1 MNKTL
6 LVLKNEIIAILSRP
20 SFWLATLGIPLVG
33 ALIFAVVGWI
43 NRDAGTAEAV
53 GQIFTGPQDA
63 RPEGYVDLSGVIVEI
78 PETIPPGTF
87 VAFPDEAAAR
97 TALADGEISAFY
109 IVPADYIQTGQ
120 VTYIRPDFNPLA
132 GGGDQSDLFTWVL
145 QVNLVGG
152 DIMFSNLVNGPLAVQ
167 DISLAPPGMEGPDE
181 NNPLAMWT
189 PYAVTLIFYM
199 LIMGS
204 ASLLLSNIS
213 KEKENRIV
221 EVLLTSVNARQLL
234 SGKIV
239 GLGIVGL
246 LQTILWLGAGTILL
260 NRSAQVFQLVSA
272 IHLPA
277 SFMVW
282 GLVYFV
288 LGYAVYAS
296 LMAGL
301 GALAPNLREA
311 SQVTFVI
318 MLPLILP
325 LFFSSTVFMTDP
337 NGPIATGLSL
347 FPLSAPVAMM
357 ARLSAGGVPWWHPPL
372 AAVLLALTA
381 VVIVRLVA
389 NMFRAQALLSG
400 QAIKVKTYFRALFG
414 RA

>member
-6 LVLKNEIIAILSRP
+6 LVLKNEIITIVSRP

-33 ALIFAVVGWI
+33 ALIFGVVGWI
-43 NRDAGTAEAV
+43 NRDTGTAAAV
-53 GQIFTGPQDA
+53 GQIFTDPQET
-63 RPEGYVDLSGVIVEI
+63 RPEGYVDLSGVISEM
-78 PETIPPGTF
+78 PETVPPGTF
-87 VAFPDEAAAR
+87 IPFPDEAAAR
-97 TALADGEISAFY
+97 TALANGEISAFY
-109 IVPADYIQTGQ
+109 IVPDDYIQSGQ

-132 GGGDQSDLFTWVL
+132 GDGDQSSIFLWVL

-152 DIMFSNLVNGPLAVQ
+152 DILFSNLVNGPLDLQ
-167 DISLAPPGMEGPDE
+167 DISLAPPGTEGPDE
-181 NNPLAMWT
+181 NNPLAYWT
-189 PYAVTLIFYM
+189 PYAVTLVFYM

-221 EVLLTSVNARQLL
+221 EILLTSVNPRQLL
-234 SGKIV
+234 TGKII
-239 GLGIVGL
+239 GLGLVGL
-246 LQTILWLGAGTILL
+246 LQTILWVSVGTVLL
-260 NRSAQVFQLVSA
+260 NRSSQTFQLVSA
-272 IHLPA
+272 INLPA
-277 SFMVW
+277 SFVIW
-282 GLVYFV
+282 GLVFFV
-288 LGYAVYAS
+288 LGYAAYAS

-318 MLPLILP
+318 MLPLIIP
-325 LFFSSTVFMTDP
+325 LFFSSSVFMNDP

-381 VVIVRLVA
+381 VLIVRLVA
-389 NMFRAQALLSG
+389 NMFRAQTLLSG
-400 QAIKVKTYFRALFG
+400 QAIKVKTYFQALFG